1 MKIAELHNTDVG
13 ALLALEARAQS
24 GASQALLTEA
34 LVDDAGCVMGCWQA
48 GELIGYAL
56 LARLP
61 FDAELQAIGVLPER
75 RGEGIGG
82 ELFGAV
88 LAVAAD
94 WQSERILLEVRESNA
109 SARALYASAGFQQDG
124 MRRDYYPA
132 AEGAAGRESAL
143 LMSRSI

>member
-34 LVDDAGCVMGCWQA
+34 LVDDAACVMGCWQA

>member
-34 LVDDAGCVMGCWQA
+34 LVDDAACVMGCWQA

-82 ELFGAV
+82 ELLGAV

-94 WQSERILLEVRESNA
+94 WQSERVLLEVRESNT
-109 SARALYASAGFQQDG
+109 SARKLYVGAGFQQDG

-132 AEGAAGRESAL
+132 AEGATGRESAL

>member
-1 MKIAELHNTDVG
+1 MMIAELYSTDLQ

-24 GASQALLTEA
+24 GVSEAMLAEA
-34 LVDDAGCVMGCWQA
+34 LNDDAACVTGCWQ
-48 GELIGYAL
+48 ESQLVGYAL

-82 ELFGAV
+82 ELLGAV

-94 WQSERILLEVRESNA
+94 WQSERVLLEVRESNA
-109 SARALYASAGFQQDG
+109 SARKLYAGAGFQQDG
-124 MRRDYYPA
+124 FRRDYYPA

>member
-1 MKIAELHNTDVG
+1 MMIAELYRTDVQS
-13 ALLALEARAQS
+13 LLALEARTQS

-34 LVDDAGCVMGCWQA
+34 LVDDAACVMGCWQA

-82 ELFGAV
+82 ELLGAV

-94 WQSERILLEVRESNA
+94 WQSERVLLEVRESNT
-109 SARALYASAGFQQDG
+109 SARKLYAGAGFQQDG

-143 LMSRSI
+143 LMSRSN